1 MNVSFHLCQ
10 AGAASCGACC
20 GQFNF
25 EDHSREAISAELRR
39 HTHALSFVPRTPEAF
54 HAAAAGLRASA
65 PRTLFP
71 LVRVCPLLGFLDGAE
86 TRVGCLA
93 HPAVT
98 GGVELRDCGVYTADI
113 CESFTCPSFTWLDDG
128 LATLVRDACPDWYTY
143 GLVMPDVEFLRGVM
157 DLLTRTLCRPIT
169 PGELARKAFPEVAAL
184 LSLKANAPGR
194 PTRGR
199 VFGRFEDGGE
209 EDPVLRTLDAS
220 ALGRTAAPEDLLV
233 LCIGYAP
240 ADGEALDR
248 ARAVVR
254 GAVEAVVAALSRGE
268 AA

>member
-1 MNVSFHLCQ
+1 
-10 AGAASCGACC
+10 
-20 GQFNF
+20 
-25 EDHSREAISAELRR
+25 
-39 HTHALSFVPRTPEAF
+39 
-54 HAAAAGLRASA
+54 
-65 PRTLFP
+65 
-71 LVRVCPLLGFLDGAE
+71 
-86 TRVGCLA
+86 
-93 HPAVT
+93 
-98 GGVELRDCGVYTADI
+98 
-113 CESFTCPSFTWLDDG
+113 
-128 LATLVRDACPDWYTY
+128 
-143 GLVMPDVEFLRGVM
+143 M

-169 PGELARKAFPEVAAL
+169 PAELARKAFPEVAAL